1 MEDTKERKITITS
14 IEQKTFANN
23 TKVVLSEDKDKYNL
37 WKNKKDGTPTVAW
50 TQFAERTPGIG
61 STVTVIYREEDKEY
75 NGHPYKERTIVF
87 FPTEETVT
95 SQNTP
100 ITTGRVQPTPAY
112 STGNAAHIGLED
124 PTEELA
130 ALEKNTVVKLKLVA
144 NDHEKRLKVLE
155 KFLTE

>member
-1 MEDTKERKITITS
+1 MEDTIEKNITVTAIENSVSGKLIVLKEG
-14 IEQKTFANN
+14 
-23 TKVVLSEDKDKYNL
+23 DDKYKI
-37 WKNKKDGTPTVAW
+37 WKLKKDGTPTVAF
-50 TQFAERTPGIG
+50 TQFQKSPPGLG
-61 STVTVIYREEDKEY
+61 ATVPIIYREEDKEY

-87 FPTEETVT
+87 FPTENVAT

-100 ITTGRVQPTPAY
+100 TSATLASIQEQTPEEFA
-112 STGNAAHIGLED
+112 TQ
-124 PTEELA
+124 EELA

>member
-1 MEDTKERKITITS
+1 MEDTIEKNITVTAIENSVSGKLIVLKEG
-14 IEQKTFANN
+14 
-23 TKVVLSEDKDKYNL
+23 DDKYKI
-37 WKNKKDGTPTVAW
+37 WKLKKDGTPTVAF
-50 TQFAERTPGIG
+50 TQFQKSPPGLG
-61 STVTVIYREEDKEY
+61 ATVPIIYREEDKEY